1 MLLPVS
7 AFLIITGNLVSG
19 QSPPTFSRTIYQI
32 ALPTFGEPNQSDV
45 IQCSDPDG
53 GAVTYSLSDTSGA
66 ITISESTGRLTRPS
80 NISTVGAFFYTVNC
94 TDGENMI
101 VTANLAVT
109 FFRPN
114 PNAPNFTMAMY
125 SFSVNENN
133 PVITEVGT
141 ITAIDPDGDEV
152 RYNLEGPDSR
162 SFRIFDGQ
170 ILSTLRFDRE
180 TQEVYTFNALA
191 YDVIDRSQDRR
202 TSTATVAVTI
212 NDMNDNR
219 PQFIGPFPVVIINQ
233 NLVRG
238 STVTTV
244 SCTDM
249 DIGPLSYMLSSNGEG
264 RFTINMIT
272 GNITFVSGS
281 LMQGASFLIVVVCSD
296 GLQEDTRFL
305 NITVE
310 EENQN
315 GPIVNHTTT
324 LIVRVEETVPLQYI
338 VADINATDA
347 DVGEP
352 GRIIYRLI
360 DDYGKFTI
368 EETNGVI
375 RVSSTLDFETQT
387 IYLLVISVENP
398 QLPGSSLIR
407 STMAFVEVNVVNVND
422 HPPEFV
428 TNYMISVNETYFN
441 DETDSYNIPPPMNFV
456 NVSCTDND
464 VGVTNITYSLGTIP
478 DGPFAID
485 PILGNISAIRELD
498 FETNPS
504 YSLPVYC
511 YDNGMSHNLTG
522 STLVEIAIL
531 PINEHRPVITDRRV
545 FHVSVNED
553 LPLGTI
559 ILSFDPENPG
569 LLNYTARD
577 ADSGADGRIFYL
589 IGTATESG
597 IFGVDQTRGIYRIMR
612 SLDAD
617 NPNSTRI
624 EITPLQAVP
633 CDELSLHDDCNM
645 VTIWVIVNPI
655 NEHMPIFSENVYTPL
670 ISENTSPSNTT
681 SVFNVACTDLDEK
694 VVHGNT
700 KIRIRSGISNN
711 EFRVDS
717 KGLFFLQRSLDYETN
732 VNYGYEL
739 ECTDGTFTTTAI
751 VNITIL
757 PVNDNVPRLVGDPFS
772 FNVSVS
778 TPVLNRI
785 GRVIAVDDDDDDGGQ
800 LRFTLESNMFFT
812 IDSDTGY
819 ISLLTRLDN
828 IQNRPPPM
836 FTLRVDV
843 TDGITLLITNVTIHL
858 TDGNYIPPRFLQPTF
873 INNVL
878 ELQAIGYVIEMLTC
892 TDNDTGVNGE
902 IAYRILEGNSEGLF
916 DIGSGSGIL
925 TVAGNLVLP
934 ENERTVDHTLR
945 IQCSDGG
952 VPTLSDTTS
961 LIIRVTPNDSPLSA
975 DDVIAFVLENA
986 DINYVVA
993 TINATDLD
1001 TNRLVYRI
1009 TDDGNNNMRFI
1020 VTETG
1025 QIVVNNLLDRETT
1038 SEYQFVVEVSDGSA
1052 SDLDFVNVSIFVR
1065 DVNDNDPQC
1074 SFLSQILRVEEET
1087 PVNTTLISLNCFDI
1101 DSADNSRLNYTLG
1114 DSTFN
1119 ISPTG
1124 ELILVRSLNAAQ
1136 QSTYTLG
1143 INVSDNGINGRR
1155 SILVTVIILVSVNNT
1170 RPPQFQNFPSFI
1182 EVNETTPQFET
1193 IHTVEAIDPE
1203 GSPVS
1208 YRLAGENT
1216 DAFLIVPFSGNIG
1229 NIILLRSLNFHDTS
1243 TYVVTIIAS
1252 DRELENAMN
1261 LTINVIDVNEYSPSC
1276 SQQLYFIDID
1286 ENTPVGSIRN
1296 SMLSCTDNDRG
1307 ANGDVTYSTVSS
1319 IFQVSSQGSLMIL
1332 SDLDYEIQQQYSLTV
1347 TVSDGGTPARTTST
1361 MLMISI
1367 NSINEFP
1374 PLFNQTEYRI
1384 SILESL
1390 NIGSDVL
1397 QVFATDM
1404 DLSSHRDGQFSYSIS
1419 SNGEVPFSINNNGV
1433 IRLFNTLDRESDQSS
1448 TFSFAVFAT
1457 DGGDP
1462 ARSGSATVVLT
1473 IEDVNDNRPSFAR
1486 GLYTTSIPASLTTGA
1501 VVLPSLNCT
1510 DRDSGMNRQVSY
1522 YLENSNFTQFM
1533 IDGSSGV
1540 VTVQDPLPPSGQV
1553 FSFNVICA
1561 DMGSPALSSTV
1572 QVSILVTSDGDVTF
1586 SPPQYTIDIPE
1597 NATLTGIIVNVSASS
1612 PAGAV
1617 MYSLLTHRSIFNVDS
1632 ISGAI
1637 TLTSSLDYEMDQI
1650 YVITVR
1656 ASVSGAPSQFADA
1669 IVQVNVININD
1680 EAPLFSQRMFSVEIR
1695 EGLTTFSSQV
1705 VLSCSDGDS
1714 GLFGQLQYI
1723 VDNDNFVR
1731 AGDGN
1736 LQILNPLDSETINA
1750 NVLILTATCSDGGI
1764 PPMNDSI
1771 TVVITILPVNEYP
1784 PEFAITMDSTIIE
1797 ENIGIARV
1805 VYTAVA
1811 IDRDSHP
1818 HPIRY
1823 SIVSGNDNNFFSID
1837 SERGTV
1843 TVVSQL
1849 DYEQISS
1856 NNVIVLVIQAND
1868 DDPDTSP
1875 SSNSTLM
1882 LTITV
1887 EDVNDNAPSFTES
1900 VYITDPALEFP
1911 ISRDTPLLSVS
1922 CTDADSGSNGAVTY
1936 SITPSHQLFQISEQG
1951 TITST
1956 EDIESLSPM
1965 TYSLMVQC
1973 RDQGMPILMGNSRV
1987 FIFGTLMGVGPTFNQ
2002 TAYQFNLPENSRIGY
2017 EIGRVIATNFDPQN
2031 QEPIHYS
2038 KDSNG
2043 TNFIVH
2049 ENTGIITL
2057 VTRLDYEQEGI
2068 EREYT
2073 ITVYATDS
2081 VGLNNSVAVLII
2093 LENVNEVSPS
2103 IDASS
2108 YAVAISENTDAG
2120 TTLSSLTC
2128 RDSDDAADDL
2138 MPTLTLLTNL
2148 TNTPISF
2155 MSGGSQSQG
2164 GLVTSAGLDY
2174 EVRTQYL
2181 FMFRCTDSGGF
2192 TSMAEIRIAVE
2203 PYNDNPPTFDQ
2214 SQYDV
2219 SLVENPRIGTIV
2231 TTVIANDGD
2240 LGNYNQ
2246 IQYSIV
2252 SDNSGGPFS
2261 IDSSTGTIR
2270 VTGLID
2276 YELERNYNLV
2286 IEAVDVI
2293 PLGDTSGSQPL
2304 SATAQLN
2311 IEIIDLNDNRPSL
2324 TPFIVFAN
2332 TRESTIIPPIM
2343 IETFQC
2349 SDDDSG
2355 VNGEVVLQVTSG
2367 NSDFYLSGN
2376 TLFFNGSV
2384 NVNTTF
2390 TASVTC
2396 SDMGT
2401 PQQSRSTAVHFTII
2415 PENLHEPMF
2424 VGGPTINITIPDDQ
2438 PLGES
2443 FSRIFASDA
2452 DGDDTADGQIS
2463 YSIMP
2468 TGSIIFIDAITGD
2481 LYVAF
2486 PIIVPAQTLFV
2497 FTIIISDGG
2506 NPPLSNTGTL
2516 YLTVTTGDNSA
2527 PQFTRGQYS
2536 TNIPETFQYDEIFY
2550 TEISCTDAD
2559 RFDSVTYFIL
2569 PRGSYEL
2576 FSLHP
2581 TSGHLS
2587 IATNQALD
2595 FEVTDTYSL
2604 LVACRDT
2611 YNATA
2616 SADVTIIVNP
2626 INEFSPL
2633 LESIVTTI
2641 PETAYVGFMV
2651 ATFSAIDFDEGV
2663 DGEVRYTITENDA
2676 FIIDPTSGRVILS
2689 SSLDYETG
2697 VGNYNLSVVV
2707 NDLSETARRMAT
2719 ASLFITIE
2727 DINDNA
2733 PSFTNDVY
2741 EETITASS
2749 SMGSAV
2755 LSVSCSDNDIGQ
2767 NDGITYHIISNPP
2780 STDIFD
2786 VNINTGNIT
2795 IVANLR
2801 DREVDNATFFVT
2813 CRDNIHPVLSDTALV
2828 AIHVMD
2834 VNQHSPT
2841 FNPTSY
2847 SMNILETYPLLEPIL
2862 TVTATD
2868 NDVGPFGRITYT
2880 IQPPSDVF
2888 FINSTTGTLSLLR
2901 QLDFES
2907 GRSHTLTVVAMD
2919 GAPDSL
2925 NRMSASANVAITV
2938 LNVNEYTPRCSMP
2951 IYVGIIAEEFTGTII
2966 EFNCVDRDD
2975 GSAGMLSYTITEGDP
2990 GGLFSIVDSSL
3001 NLSTPITPAFA
3012 LERYSLTVNV
3022 SDMGDTPR
3030 QAIISVEVLYSFEN
3044 TVAPTFSNASY
3055 NFSVLE
3061 NLNIGA
3067 VIGTVSAADTDQGI
3081 QGEVVYSL
3089 AGPDNAL
3096 FRIDPNNGMIYLAS
3110 TLDREES
3117 ESLVF
3122 YVIAS
3127 DQDPDNPLNTSAQV
3141 NIRVDDVNDNHPTC
3155 SQDFYQFQI
3164 LSNSPENSPVGRI
3177 FCSDLDSGNNADLEY
3192 TITELTNIFSITSN
3206 GQITLQSRGNLNS
3219 SSSALVEVSVS
3230 DRGNPSL
3237 SISVSISIRVV
3248 FGNSEAPVFT
3258 GPMPYRAT
3266 VNEDAQLLS
3275 SVLQLTATDGDSSIT
3290 DLRYTFT
3297 DNSDTFHVNPNTG
3310 EILLVRSVDYETR
3323 RSYSITVEV
3332 RDSGSYDGSNV
3343 LSSSTTVEIIIG
3355 NANDNFPMFDSS
3367 GAYGTIIPQSELVDS
3382 RIINGSCTD
3391 NDLGTFGD
3399 VTVTWNGGQSPFTLM
3414 PLSNGDFTI
3423 TVRRLLITSASY
3435 LYNVMCVDGGG
3446 NISTAMAYISVRAPP
3461 DPQFSET
3468 RYEWHVREDAN
3479 IAFSF
3484 YSIMATSPNSDNP
3497 IVYSFV
3503 DNSDHFGI
3511 NPSNG
3516 TVSLT
3521 QTLDYE
3527 SQTQF
3532 GLIVRAT
3539 DALNRFTDVLL
3550 LVRVLDVN
3558 DQLPLVPPSA
3568 DLSISHNHPVN
3579 TPFGFLTCSD
3589 DDDTDQNSRF
3599 NFTFD
3604 PPSDIFSVDDVGVVY
3619 LIRMLDLTPVYALP
3633 VVCFNVETP
3642 EVRSFGVVT
3651 INVLFNNLY
3660 QPSFEFQNYH
3670 ADVFEN
3676 ATIGDRV
3683 TQVIATDNDV
3693 GVFGEIHYSIIE
3705 GDDNNHFFMNT
3716 TSGEIKILL
3725 NLDREQ
3731 NNIFN
3736 LTVAAIDG
3744 GLTTTQSQRRTGT
3757 TLVQIFVL
3765 DYNDN
3770 PPMFDESL
3778 YHFNIT
3784 TTTPRNSLIGN
3795 VMCSDPD
3802 EGRNMEISYALRP
3815 ENIYYFSVNG
3825 SGAIFLLDEHSNPAA
3840 YTLTAVCSDNG
3851 TPQLTSTAVLSIIVR
3866 LEDPEAPT
3874 FTQNTIDVMV
3884 NEDITRFSL
3893 IASLS
3898 ATSNDSTLEIRYNI
3912 VSGNDENTF
3921 QINEATGE
3929 MYNIQLFDAESV
3941 DEYSITV
3948 EAQYTEYLTAVS
3960 YATVTV
3966 RVIDVNDNAPYFVP
3980 SPLYNTMILEADGIQ
3995 EVLTVNC
4002 MDNDTSTNIS
4012 YSIVAG
4018 NVDQIFDINSAGVI
4032 FSTNPFDY
4040 EQTSSYTL
4048 TINCNDGGL
4057 VPRSAAAQAVIV
4069 IIPQN
4074 DHVPEFSNNRYDFVV
4089 AENAQL
4095 GVSVGSVL
4103 AIDGDSGPHGYVAY
4117 RIVTAPPLDA
4127 FFIHPNNGMVQ
4138 LSGTL
4143 DYETIA
4149 IYEMHAIASD
4159 GYTESTVPLVVTI
4172 QDVNDN
4178 DPIIS
4183 PQVVIREIEH
4193 NTSANTVVGHF
4204 DCSDVDSVHPQES
4217 LVMNITSGNERS
4229 WFLLETDGDIV
4240 WNGEININSA
4250 IVSTIIIHC
4259 YDGGNR
4265 RSNPAHFTSVVYP
4278 AGRMIPQFV
4287 PSNIYRTSVNEHSA
4301 INTSVITIMT
4311 DSSSPVQYSITDLN
4325 NGNLPFV
4332 IDSAT
4337 GEIRVSSDIDYV
4349 SQQMYNFVVIANDT
4363 TNALSSAAVV
4373 SIAINDINDNLPEFS
4388 MDMYLIPLPENLLVP
4403 AYVATFICTDDD
4415 INDNTRI
4422 SIIAGGGNLFSVS
4435 SSGVLSVISSLD
4447 FETTRSHGLLLS
4459 CSDGVGAAS
4468 SEVNITVMPINEH
4481 PPVFTNLPYMVTVV
4495 ESSITQ
4501 GNIITVSATDADQV
4515 NGVDI
4520 TYRLVPNTAS
4530 TNFQI
4535 NPTSGVIQ
4543 NQMPLQVVDQTHYA
4557 LEVIV
4562 VDGGSPNE
4570 FTATALVTVEV
4581 TDVNEPPRL
4590 VLDATQ
4596 VVASTASS
4604 DILLGFQ
4611 CIDND
4616 LNQNAELL
4624 LSYQSNPNP
4633 GIGLRPL
4640 SFFTGMA
4647 IGQLYVNTTLQY
4659 GNYTVTITCTDMGS
4673 TPMSTSENIFIE
4685 VINANSEAP
4694 EFLNSSYV
4702 VSIYENVTI
4711 NTLLI
4716 TVSAID
4722 PNGVS
4727 YQIVGGNEEENF
4739 YIVPNNGSI
4748 IIQRAVDADFGATSY
4763 NLTVVATDLAPA
4775 QPLSTTTTVNILVI
4789 GINDHNPEIDPSTSA
4804 VLTFREDT
4812 PINTQIKQYTCIDI
4826 DGSTTTLSVSPAGNV
4841 GSTFDISEGSD
4852 GNSYVTLRRSLDY
4865 EFVPSYTLTILCT
4878 DEATAI
4884 LPSRTASAMLTI
4896 DVEAVNMFSPVFT
4909 NASYNFFIAE
4919 RSPSG
4924 TFVGVVSATDAD
4936 NRAMSAIRYSI
4947 ANSSA
4952 FFIGSLS
4959 GEIRTTNNL
4968 NVNIFEYNI
4977 VVVASDEDPIVPA
4990 RTTPVP
4996 VNVTIFDVNDN
5007 RPVCPDQVIELSVNQ
5022 TTFSSNTSILNITCS
5037 DEDSGINS
5045 LLTYSFNFVSS
5056 DRFSIRTVNDTVG
5069 EILISGSI
5077 TPSIYVLR
5085 VNVSDRGPV
5094 PLSEIVH
5101 VVINVQR
5108 APDNRLQFSDPF
5120 FAVNVSENTQLSSV
5134 IFRGS
5139 NFMNNLQNAVGT
5151 LRYSTIVDNSS
5162 MFLINGNTGD
5172 VSIHQ
5177 PLDYESTINFY
5188 TIIID
5193 VEDDSG
5199 THALASLSV
5208 RVTNFNDERPVFSQT
5223 EYRANITENEN
5234 AGTEVIQIIA
5244 TDVDFSP
5251 VTYSLSTDTNDFAIN
5266 STTGIL
5272 TTLRPLD
5279 RERESFTRFL
5289 QVNATDSGNPQLF
5302 SLVNVFITIID
5313 LNDNSPAFNQTQYI
5327 VNITNVSPA
5336 GRLIALSAYD
5346 LDSSSELTFSID
5358 DTSGLFSIDPISGS
5372 LQLQATVPPNHQEF
5386 YSFTAFVS
5394 DGSNTQNASIL
5405 VQVFDVTLVPLNFE
5419 ETDVIGRV
5427 EFNITAYLIAFGSG
5441 ITPDESTYE
5450 IITGNIN
5457 TAFNISQGNITNA
5470 KPLDRESIDRY
5481 EIILAVNGTTTNE
5494 QINVFLRIDIHD
5506 INDNAPVFSEP
5517 MYTFNVKE
5525 SHYVSPFEIGQIQAT
5540 DQDAGINSRIS
5551 FEIVNNEILG
5561 LPFLLQS
5568 TTGGNVRFTAIG
5580 GIDRE
5585 VQSQYNLTILARDF
5599 APINTMTS
5607 SAVVLITVIDDNDN
5621 APIFDES
5628 YENPIT
5634 AVLDTPAG
5642 TRLST
5647 LTATD
5652 MDAGRN
5658 GEIIFTMT
5666 AINDEVDVTRD
5677 YHLEYITNRNGV
5689 INLITDKTIGLD
5701 SDNTIFNIT
5710 ARDNGIDKQQ
5720 YGDTIT
5726 LILRVRNSDPEF
5738 TSPVY
5743 TGQVLEGSDAEDNEK
5758 VLQVLA
5764 TDNDYG
5770 NSGQIRYAFFGGTES
5785 ELFTIDTLRG
5795 TINIQPDRMITDTPS
5810 TRYELFVE
5818 AIDSAPQP
5826 GSDTAFVIIDVFG
5839 SINVLNI
5846 HTCQT
5851 YESLL
5856 NNSNREQFRRSVET
5870 LIKQEVGG
5878 SLFINKI
5885 SNSQD
5890 ETTKE

>member
-1 MLLPVS
+1 M
-7 AFLIITGNLVSG
+7 
-19 QSPPTFSRTIYQI
+19 FSRPIYQI
-32 ALPTFGEPNQSDV
+32 ALPIFGEPSQSDA

-66 ITISESTGRLTRPS
+66 IRINESTGRLTRAL

-94 TDGENMI
+94 TDDENMI

-114 PNAPNFTMAMY
+114 PNAPNFTMPMY
-125 SFSVNENN
+125 SFSVTENS
-133 PVITEVGT
+133 PDVTEVGT
-141 ITAIDPDGDEV
+141 ISAIDPDGDTVE
-152 RYNLEGPDSR
+152 YNLEGPDSIP
-162 SFRIFDGQ
+162 FRIFSSGNTGQ
-170 ILSTLRFDRE
+170 IFSAIRFDRE
-180 TQEVYTFNALA
+180 MQEVYTFNALA
-191 YDVIDRSQDRR
+191 NDVIDRSQDRR
-202 TSTATVAVTI
+202 TSTATITVTI

-219 PQFIGPFPVVIINQ
+219 PEFVGPFPVVIINQ

-238 STVTTV
+238 SAVTTI

-249 DIGPLSYMLSSNGEG
+249 DIGPLNYMLSTNGEG
-264 RFTINMIT
+264 RFTINMTT
-272 GNITFVSGS
+272 GNITFVSGN

-296 GLQEDTRFL
+296 GLHEDTRFL

-315 GPIVNHTTT
+315 DPILTHPTT
-324 LIVRVEETVPLQYI
+324 LHVRVEETVPLQY
-338 VADINATDA
+338 VVVDINATDA

-352 GRIIYRLI
+352 GRIIYRLM

-368 EETNGVI
+368 DSAGVI
-375 RVSSTLDFETQT
+375 RVNSTLDFETQRL
-387 IYLLVISVENP
+387 YPLEVSVANP

-407 STMAFVEVNVVNVND
+407 STMAYVVVNVVNVND
-422 HPPEFV
+422 QPPEFV
-428 TNYMISVNETYFN
+428 TNYMVAVDETFLN
-441 DETDSYNIPPPMNFV
+441 DETGLYNIPPPLNFV
-456 NVSCTDND
+456 IVRCTDSD
-464 VGVTNITYSLGTIP
+464 DGVTNITYSLGTIP
-478 DGPFAID
+478 DSPFAID
-485 PILGNISAIRELD
+485 PILGNISAIGELD
-498 FETNPS
+498 FETTSS

-522 STLVEIAIL
+522 STLVEITIQ
-531 PINEHRPVITDRRV
+531 PINEHRPEISDGPL
-545 FHVSVNED
+545 HIAVNENT
-553 LPLGTI
+553 PIGTI

-569 LLNYTARD
+569 LLNYTATD
-577 ADSGADGRIFYL
+577 ADDGADGRIFYL
-589 IGTATESG
+589 LGMATQP
-597 IFGVDQTRGIYRIMR
+597 GVFDVDPDTGIYRIIR

-617 NPNSTRI
+617 DPNSPL
-624 EITPLQAVP
+624 ITVNPLQIVP
-633 CDELSLHDDCNM
+633 CDELTIRDDCTM
-645 VTIWVIVNPI
+645 VTIFVVVDKI
-655 NEHMPIFSENVYTPL
+655 NEHIPVFSESMYTPL
-670 ISENTSPSNTT
+670 IYESTSPSNTIPI
-681 SVFNVACTDLDEK
+681 FNVTCTDLDEGET
-694 VVHGNT
+694 HGNT
-700 KIRIRSGISNN
+700 RISIRSGISR
-711 EFRVDS
+711 EFTVDRN
-717 KGLFFLQRSLDYETN
+717 GLFFLLEPLDYETN

-739 ECTDGTFTTTAI
+739 ECTDGTFTTSAI

-757 PVNDNVPRLVGDPFS
+757 PVNDNVPRLVGDPFI
-772 FNVSVS
+772 FNASYS

-785 GRVIAVDDDDDDGGQ
+785 GRVTAVDDDHDDGGQ
-800 LRFTLESNMFFT
+800 LRFTLESHIFFT

-828 IQNRPPPM
+828 PDNRPPRM
-836 FTLRVDV
+836 FTLPVDV
-843 TDGITLLITNVTIHL
+843 TDGLTLLTTNVTIHL
-858 TDGNYIPPRFLQPTF
+858 TNGNYIPPRFVQHVF
-873 INNVL
+873 INNVV
-878 ELQAIGYVIEMLTC
+878 ELQAIGHIIETLSC

-902 IAYRILEGNSEGLF
+902 ITYRILEGNSEGLF
-916 DIGSGSGIL
+916 DIGSDSGIL
-925 TVAGNLVLP
+925 TVDGNLVLP

-961 LIIRVTPNDSPLSA
+961 LIIRVTPNNNLISA
-975 DDVIAFVLENA
+975 NDVRAFVLENA
-986 DINYVVA
+986 DINHVVA
-993 TINATDLD
+993 IINATDLD
-1001 TNRLVYRI
+1001 NNRLMYRI
-1009 TDDGNNNMRFI
+1009 TDDGNNNMRFAVSEI
-1020 VTETG
+1020 G

-1038 SEYQFVVEVSDGSA
+1038 SEYQFVVEVSDGST
-1052 SDLDFVNVSIFVR
+1052 SDLANVSVSIFVR

-1074 SFLSQILRVEEET
+1074 SFLSQILRVEEQR
-1087 PVNTTLISLNCFDI
+1087 PVNATLISLNCSDI
-1101 DSADNSRLNYTLG
+1101 DSADNGRLNYTLA
-1114 DSTFN
+1114 DSTFS

-1124 ELILVRSLNAAQ
+1124 ELILANSLNAAQ

-1155 SILVTVIILVSVNNT
+1155 SILITVIILVLVNNT

-1182 EVNETTPQFET
+1182 EVNETTPQYET

-1203 GSPVS
+1203 GNSVS
-1208 YRLAGENT
+1208 YRLGDENT
-1216 DAFLIVPFSGNIG
+1216 NTFLIIPSSG
-1229 NIILLRSLNFHDTS
+1229 NIILLRSLDFHDTS
-1243 TYVVTIIAS
+1243 TYVLTIIAS
-1252 DRELENAMN
+1252 DRELDNAIN

-1286 ENTPVGSIRN
+1286 ENTPVSSIRN
-1296 SMLSCTDNDRG
+1296 TMLSCTDNDRG
-1307 ANGDVTYSTVSS
+1307 ANGDVTYSTVSGV
-1319 IFQVSSQGSLMIL
+1319 FQISSQGSLVIL
-1332 SDLDYEIQQQYSLTV
+1332 SDLDYEIQQQYSVTV
-1347 TVSDGGTPARTTST
+1347 IVSDGGIPARTIST
-1361 MLMISI
+1361 ILMISI
-1367 NSINEFP
+1367 NPVNEFP
-1374 PLFNQTEYRI
+1374 PVFNQTEYRM

-1404 DLSSHRDGQFSYSIS
+1404 DLSSHRDGQISYSIS
-1419 SNGEVPFSINNNGV
+1419 SNGEIPFSINNNGV

-1462 ARSGSATVVLT
+1462 GRSGSATVVIT
-1473 IEDVNDNRPSFAR
+1473 VEDVNDNRPSFAR

-1510 DRDSGMNRQVSY
+1510 DRDGGMNGQVTY
-1522 YLENSNFTQFM
+1522 NLENSNFTQFM

-1540 VTVQDPLPPSGQV
+1540 IRVQDPLPPSGQV

-1561 DMGSPALSSTV
+1561 DMGLPALSTTV

-1586 SPPQYTIDIPE
+1586 SPQQYMIDIPE
-1597 NATLTGIIVNVSASS
+1597 NATLGGSIVNVSASS
-1612 PAGAV
+1612 PAGGV
-1617 MYSLLTHRSIFNVDS
+1617 MYSLLTHRSTFNIDS
-1632 ISGAI
+1632 ISGEI
-1637 TLTSSLDYEMDQI
+1637 TLTSSLDYEMNRI
-1650 YVITVR
+1650 YVINVR

-1669 IVQVNVININD
+1669 IVEVNVININD
-1680 EAPLFSQRMFSVEIR
+1680 EAPLFGQRVFSIEIT
-1695 EGLTTFSSQV
+1695 EGSTTFSSPV
-1705 VLSCSDGDS
+1705 VLSCSDGDL

-1723 VDNDNFVR
+1723 IDNDNFVR
-1731 AGDGN
+1731 DSDGN

-1750 NVLILTATCSDGGI
+1750 NVLFLTVTCVDGGI
-1764 PPMNDSI
+1764 PPKNDSI
-1771 TVVITILPVNEYP
+1771 TIIITVLPVNEYP
-1784 PEFAITMDSTIIE
+1784 PEFTTTMDSTIIE
-1797 ENIGIARV
+1797 ENIGIARA

-1811 IDRDSHP
+1811 TDRDSQP

-1823 SIVSGNDNNFFSID
+1823 SIVSGNEENFFSID
-1837 SERGTV
+1837 SERGIV
-1843 TVVSQL
+1843 TVISEL
-1849 DYEQISS
+1849 DYEQIS
-1856 NNVIVLVIQAND
+1856 NNVIVLRIQAND
-1868 DDPDTSP
+1868 DDPNTLP
-1875 SSNSTLM
+1875 SSNSSLM

-1887 EDVNDNAPSFTES
+1887 EDINDNAPSFTES
-1900 VYITDPALEFP
+1900 VYITDSEFP
-1911 ISRDTPLLSVS
+1911 ISQDTPLLSVS
-1922 CTDADSGSNGAVTY
+1922 CMDADSGSNGAVTY
-1936 SITPSHQLFQISEQG
+1936 SITPPHQLFQISEQG

-1956 EDIESLSPM
+1956 TNISSLSPI
-1965 TYSLMVQC
+1965 TYSLTVQC
-1973 RDQGMPILMGNSRV
+1973 RDQGMPIMMGNSTV
-1987 FIFGTLMGVGPTFNQ
+1987 IISGTIIGVGPTFNQ
-2002 TAYQFNLPENSRIGY
+2002 STYRFNLPENSHIGY
-2017 EIGRVIATNFDPQN
+2017 EIGRVFATNFDPQN
-2031 QEPIHYS
+2031 QEPIRYS
-2038 KDSNG
+2038 KDGNG

-2049 ENTGIITL
+2049 DNTGIITL
-2057 VTRLDYEQEGI
+2057 VTILDYEQEST
-2068 EREYT
+2068 EREFT

-2081 VGLNNSVAVLII
+2081 VGLSNSIAVIII
-2093 LENVNEVSPS
+2093 LQNVNEVSPS

-2108 YAVAISENTDAG
+2108 YAVSVSENIDAG
-2120 TTLSSLTC
+2120 TTLSSLAC
-2128 RDSDDAADDL
+2128 RDSDDAADGL
-2138 MPTLTLLTNL
+2138 MPTLMLLTNL
-2148 TNTPISF
+2148 TNTPIGF
-2155 MSGGSQSQG
+2155 MSSGSQSQG
-2164 GLVTSAGLDY
+2164 SLVTSDELNY

-2181 FMFRCTDSGGF
+2181 VMFHCTDSGGR

-2203 PYNDNPPTFDQ
+2203 PYNDNPPIFEQ

-2219 SLVENPRIGTIV
+2219 SLVENPRIGTVV
-2231 TTVIANDGD
+2231 TTIIANDAD

-2246 IQYSIV
+2246 IQYSII
-2252 SDNSGGPFS
+2252 SDNTASPFS
-2261 IDSSTGTIR
+2261 IDSSTGIIR

-2276 YELERNYNLV
+2276 YELETNYNL
-2286 IEAVDVI
+2286 IIQAADVI
-2293 PLGDTSGSQPL
+2293 PLGDTSGSLPL
-2304 SATAQLN
+2304 SATAQLQ
-2311 IEIIDLNDNRPSL
+2311 IQITDLNDNRPSL
-2324 TPFIVFAN
+2324 TPFIVFGN
-2332 TRESTIIPPIM
+2332 MRESMVILPVL

-2349 SDDDSG
+2349 SDIDSG
-2355 VNGEVVLQVTSG
+2355 VNSEVVLQVTSG

-2376 TLFFNGSV
+2376 SLFFNGSV

-2401 PQQSRSTAVHFTII
+2401 PQQSRTTAVHFTII
-2415 PENLHEPMF
+2415 PENLHAPMF
-2424 VGGPTINITIPDDQ
+2424 VGGSTINITISDDQ
-2438 PLGES
+2438 PLDES
-2443 FSRIFASDA
+2443 FGRILASDA
-2452 DGDDTADGQIS
+2452 DGSDSEDGQIS

-2468 TGSIIFIDAITGD
+2468 TGSIIFIDAVTGD

-2497 FTIIISDGG
+2497 FTVIISDGG
-2506 NPPLSNTGTL
+2506 NPPSSNTGTL

-2527 PQFTRGQYS
+2527 PQFTRAQYS
-2536 TNIPETFQYDEIFY
+2536 TSIPETFRYDETFY

-2569 PRGSYEL
+2569 PSGSYEL

-2587 IATNQALD
+2587 IATNQTLD

-2611 YNATA
+2611 NNATA
-2616 SADVTIIVNP
+2616 SADVTINVNP
-2626 INEFSPL
+2626 INEYSPL
-2633 LESIVTTI
+2633 LQSIETTV
-2641 PETAYVGFMV
+2641 PETAYVGFLV
-2651 ATFSAIDFDEGV
+2651 ATFSAIDLDEGV
-2663 DGEVRYTITENDA
+2663 DGEVRYMIAENDA
-2676 FIIDPTSGRVILS
+2676 FIMDSISGRVILS

-2697 VGNYNLSVVV
+2697 VGNYNLSVVA
-2707 NDLSETARRMAT
+2707 NDLSETARRTAT
-2719 ASLFITIE
+2719 TQLLITIV

-2733 PSFTNDVY
+2733 PSFTDDIY
-2741 EETITASS
+2741 EQTITASS
-2749 SMGSAV
+2749 SVDSVV
-2755 LSVSCSDNDIGQ
+2755 LSVSCSDNDIGH
-2767 NDGITYHIISNPP
+2767 NERITYHVISNPP

-2786 VNINTGNIT
+2786 VDVNSGDIS

-2841 FNPTSY
+2841 FNRTSY
-2847 SMNILETYPLLEPIL
+2847 SMNILETYPLLESIL
-2862 TVTATD
+2862 TVSATD
-2868 NDVGPFGRITYT
+2868 DDVGPFGRITYT
-2880 IQPPSDVF
+2880 IQPPSDIF

-2907 GRSHTLTVVAMD
+2907 ERSHTLTVVAID

-2938 LNVNEYTPRCSMP
+2938 LNVNEYTPRCLMP
-2951 IYVGIIAEEFTGTII
+2951 IYVGIIADEFTGII
-2966 EFNCVDRDD
+2966 VDFNCVDRDD
-2975 GSAGMLSYTITEGDP
+2975 DSAGMLSYTITEGDP
-2990 GGLFSIVDSSL
+2990 GDLFSIVDSSL
-3001 NLSTPITPAFA
+3001 NLSMPITPSDA
-3012 LERYSLTVNV
+3012 LERYSLTVTV

-3030 QAIISVEVLYSFEN
+3030 QTIINVEVLYSFDNAE
-3044 TVAPTFSNASY
+3044 APMFSNASY

-3061 NLNIGA
+3061 NVNIGA
-3067 VIGTVSAADTDQGI
+3067 VIGAVSATDSDRGI
-3081 QGEVVYSL
+3081 QGEVMYSL
-3089 AGPDNAL
+3089 TGPDNVL
-3096 FRIDPNNGMIYLAS
+3096 FRIDPNNGIIYLAS

-3117 ESLVF
+3117 ESLIF
-3122 YVIAS
+3122 YIIAS

-3141 NIRVDDVNDNHPTC
+3141 NIGVNDINDNHPTC

-3164 LSNSPENSPVGRI
+3164 LSNSSENSPVGRI
-3177 FCSDLDSGNNADLEY
+3177 ICSDDDLGDNAVLEY
-3192 TITELTNIFSITSN
+3192 TITELANIFTITSN
-3206 GQITLQSRGNLNS
+3206 GQITLQTRGNLNP

-3230 DRGNPSL
+3230 DRGNPISL
-3237 SISVSISIRVV
+3237 SISVSVSIQVV

-3258 GPMPYRAT
+3258 GPMPYIAS

-3275 SVLQLTATDGDSSIT
+3275 MVLQLTATDGDSSIA
-3290 DLRYTFT
+3290 DLRYEFS
-3297 DNSDTFHVNPNTG
+3297 DDSDTFYVNSNTG
-3310 EILLVRSVDYETR
+3310 EILLVRSVDYEIIP
-3323 RSYSITVEV
+3323 SYSITVGV

-3343 LSSSTTVEIIIG
+3343 LRSLTTVVINIV
-3355 NANDNFPMFDSS
+3355 NVNDNSPMFDS
-3367 GAYGTIIPQSELVDS
+3367 GAYGTIIPQSELLNS

-3391 NDLGTFGD
+3391 NDDGTFGD
-3399 VTVTWNGGQSPFTLM
+3399 VTVTWDGDQSPFTLM

-3423 TVRRLLITSASY
+3423 TVGGQLTTSESRS
-3435 LYNVMCVDGGG
+3435 YNVMCVDGGG
-3446 NISTAMAYISVRAPP
+3446 INSTVMVYISVRAPP
-3461 DPQFSET
+3461 DPQFSQT
-3468 RYEWHVREDAN
+3468 RYEWLVREDAN
-3479 IAFSF
+3479 IAYSF
-3484 YSIMATSPNSDNP
+3484 TTIMATSPNGNNP
-3497 IVYSFV
+3497 IIYSFV
-3503 DNSDHFGI
+3503 DDSDHFGI

-3516 TVSLT
+3516 AISLT

-3539 DALNRFTDVLL
+3539 DTLNRFTDVLL

-3568 DLSISHNHPVN
+3568 DLSINHNHPIN
-3579 TPFGFLTCSD
+3579 APFGFLNCSD

-3604 PPSDIFSVDDVGVVY
+3604 PPSDTFFVNDVGVVY

-3651 INVLFNNLY
+3651 INVIFNNLY
-3660 QPSFEFQNYH
+3660 QPLFELQNYH
-3670 ADVFEN
+3670 ADISEN

-3683 TQVIATDNDV
+3683 TQVSANDNDV
-3693 GVFGEIHYSIIE
+3693 GVFGELYYSIIG
-3705 GDDNNHFFMNT
+3705 GDDNNHFFMNS

-3736 LTVAAIDG
+3736 LTIAAIDG
-3744 GLTTTQSQRRTGT
+3744 GLTTSQSQRRTGT
-3757 TLVQIFVL
+3757 TLVQILVL

-3770 PPMFDESL
+3770 PPMFDASL

-3795 VMCSDPD
+3795 VMCSDRD

-3825 SGAIFLLDEHSNPAA
+3825 SGAIFLLDEHSNPAP

-3851 TPQLTSTAVLSIIVR
+3851 TPQLSSTAVLSIIVR
-3866 LEDPEAPT
+3866 LEDPEAPV
-3874 FTQNTIDVMV
+3874 FNQNTIDVTID
-3884 NEDITRFSL
+3884 EDITLFSL

-3912 VSGNDENTF
+3912 VSGNDDNTF
-3921 QINEATGE
+3921 QIDEATGE
-3929 MYNIQLFDAESV
+3929 MYNVQLIDAELV
-3941 DEYSITV
+3941 DEYIITV

-3966 RVIDVNDNAPYFVP
+3966 RVTDINDNAPYFVP
-3980 SPLYNTMILEADGIQ
+3980 SPLYNTMILEADGMQ

-4002 MDNDTSTNIS
+4002 MDNDTITNIS

-4018 NVDQIFDINSAGVI
+4018 NVDQIFDINSVGVI

-4057 VPRSAAAQAVIV
+4057 VSRSATAQAVVV

-4074 DHVPEFSNNRYDFVV
+4074 DHVPEFSSNRYVFVV
-4089 AENAQL
+4089 AENAEL
-4095 GVSVGSVL
+4095 GTSVGSVL
-4103 AIDGDSGPHGYVAY
+4103 AIDGDSGPHGHVTY

-4143 DYETIA
+4143 DYETID
-4149 IYEMHAIASD
+4149 IYEMHAIATD
-4159 GYTESTVPLVVTI
+4159 GYVERMVPLVVII

-4178 DPIIS
+4178 DPTIS
-4183 PQVVIREIEH
+4183 PQVIIREIEH
-4193 NTSANTVVGHF
+4193 NTSVNTVVGQF
-4204 DCSDVDSVHPQES
+4204 NCSDVDSVHSQES
-4217 LVMNITSGNERS
+4217 LVINITSGNDRS

-4240 WNGEININSA
+4240 WNGVEININSA
-4250 IVSTIIIHC
+4250 IISTITIHC

-4265 RSNPAHFTSVVYP
+4265 RSSPAHFTSVVYP
-4278 AGRMIPQFV
+4278 AGQMIPQFV
-4287 PSNIYRTSVNEHSA
+4287 PSNIYITSVNEHSA
-4301 INTSVITIMT
+4301 INTSVITITT
-4311 DSSSPVQYSITDLN
+4311 DSSSPVQYSITDLT

-4332 IDSAT
+4332 INPAT

-4363 TNALSSAAVV
+4363 TNALSNAAAVSV
-4373 SIAINDINDNLPEFS
+4373 AINDINDNLPEFS
-4388 MDMYLIPLPENLLVP
+4388 MDMYLIPLPENLFVP
-4403 AYVATFICTDDD
+4403 AYVATFICTDED
-4415 INDNTRI
+4415 INDNTEI
-4422 SIIAGGGNLFSVS
+4422 SIVAGGDDLFSVS
-4435 SSGVLSVISSLD
+4435 SNGVFSVISSLD
-4447 FETTRSHGLLLS
+4447 FETTRSHELLLR

-4481 PPVFTNLPYMVTVV
+4481 PPVFTNLPYMATVE
-4495 ESSITQ
+4495 ESNTNQ
-4501 GNIITVSATDADQV
+4501 RNILTVSVTDADQV
-4515 NGVDI
+4515 NGADI
-4520 TYRLVPNTAS
+4520 TYRLVPNIAS
-4530 TNFQI
+4530 TNFRI
-4535 NPTSGVIQ
+4535 NPTSGAIQ
-4543 NQMPLQVVDQTHYA
+4543 NQMPLLVVDQTHYA
-4557 LEVIV
+4557 LEVIA

-4590 VLDATQ
+4590 ILDATL
-4596 VVASTASS
+4596 VVASIAS
-4604 DILLGFQ
+4604 DGMLLGFQ
-4611 CIDND
+4611 CIDDD
-4616 LNQNAELL
+4616 LNQNAELR
-4624 LSYQSNPNP
+4624 LSYESNPNP
-4633 GIGLRPL
+4633 GIGLRTL

-4647 IGQLYVNTTLQY
+4647 TGQLYVNTTLQY
-4659 GNYTVTITCTDMGS
+4659 GNYTVTITCTDMGAP
-4673 TPMSTSENIFIE
+4673 PMSTSENILIE

-4716 TVSAID
+4716 TVLATD

-4739 YIVPNNGSI
+4739 YIIPNNGSI
-4748 IIQRAVDADFGATSY
+4748 FIQRAVDADFGPTSY
-4763 NLTVVATDLAPA
+4763 NLTVVVSDLAPA
-4775 QPLSTTTTVNILVI
+4775 QPLSATAIVNILVI

-4812 PINTQIKQYTCIDI
+4812 RINTQIKQYTCIDI
-4826 DGSTTTLSVSPAGNV
+4826 DGSTTRLSISPAGNV
-4841 GSTFDISEGSD
+4841 GSTFDILEDSD
-4852 GNSYVTLRRSLDY
+4852 GNSFVILRRSLDY

-4896 DVEAVNMFSPVFT
+4896 DVEAVNMFSPAFT

-4936 NRAMSAIRYSI
+4936 NRAMSEIRYSTV
-4947 ANSSA
+4947 NSSA

-4977 VVVASDEDPIVPA
+4977 IVEASDEDPIVPA
-4990 RTTPVP
+4990 RSTLVP
-4996 VNVTIFDVNDN
+4996 VTITIFDVNDN
-5007 RPVCPDQVIELSVNQ
+5007 RPVCPDQVIELSVSQ
-5022 TTFSSNTSILNITCS
+5022 TTFSSNTSIVNITCS

-5069 EILISGSI
+5069 EILVSGSI
-5077 TPSIYVLR
+5077 APSIYVLR

-5139 NFMNNLQNAVGT
+5139 NFVNNLQNVDGT
-5151 LRYSTIVDNSS
+5151 LQYSTEVDNSS

-5177 PLDYESTINFY
+5177 SLDYESTTDFY

-5223 EYRANITENEN
+5223 EYRASITENEN

-5251 VTYSLSTDTNDFAIN
+5251 VTYRLSTDTNDFAIN
-5266 STTGIL
+5266 RTSGML

-5313 LNDNSPAFNQTQYI
+5313 LNDNPPAFNQTQYI

-5419 ETDVIGRV
+5419 ETDIIGRV

-5441 ITPDESTYE
+5441 IIPDESTYV

-5457 TAFNISQGNITNA
+5457 MAFNISQGNITNA

-5481 EIILAVNGTTTNE
+5481 EIILAVNGTTSNE

-5506 INDNAPVFSEP
+5506 INDNAPVFSQP
-5517 MYTFNVKE
+5517 MYMFSVKE

-5551 FEIVNNEILG
+5551 FEIVNSEIMG

-5607 SAVVLITVIDDNDN
+5607 SAIVLISVIDDNDN
-5621 APIFDES
+5621 VPIFDES

-5642 TRLST
+5642 ARLST

-5652 MDAGRN
+5652 IDEGRN

-5666 AINDEVDVTRD
+5666 ATNDDVSVTSD
-5677 YHLEYITNRNGV
+5677 YHLEYITNRKGV
-5689 INLITDKTIGLD
+5689 VNLITDKTIGLD

-5743 TGQVLEGSDAEDNEK
+5743 TGQVLEGSDPETNEK
-5758 VLQVLA
+5758 VLQVVA

-5770 NSGQIRYAFFGGTES
+5770 NSGQIRYAFFEGTDS

-5795 TINIQPDRMITDTPS
+5795 TINIQPDRKITDIPS
-5810 TRYELFVE
+5810 TRYEFFVD

-5839 SINVLNI
+5839 NINVLNI

-5851 YESLL
+5851 YESLS
-5856 NNSNREQFRRSVET
+5856 NSSNREQFRQSVET
-5870 LIKQEVGG
+5870 LIKQNVGG
-5878 SLFINKI
+5878 SLFINRVSSI
-5885 SNSQD
+5885 QD

>member
-1 MLLPVS
+1 ML
-7 AFLIITGNLVSG
+7 G
-19 QSPPTFSRTIYQI
+19 QSPPMFNRTIYQI
-32 ALPTFGEPNQSDV
+32 ALPTFGEPDQSDD

-53 GAVTYSLSDTSGA
+53 GVVTYNLSDTSGA
-66 ITISESTGRLTRPS
+66 ISIDESTGRLTRAP
-80 NISTVGAFFYTVNC
+80 NISTVGAFFYTVDC
-94 TDGENMI
+94 TDDEDMT

-114 PNAPNFTMAMY
+114 PNAPNFTMPMY
-125 SFSVNENN
+125 SFSVTENS
-133 PVITEVGT
+133 PAISEVGT
-141 ITAIDPDGDEV
+141 ISAIDPDGDTVE
-152 RYNLEGPDSR
+152 YNLEGPDST
-162 SFRIFDGQ
+162 SFRIFSSNNGQIGQ
-170 ILSTLRFDRE
+170 ILSTRRFDRE
-180 TQEVYTFNALA
+180 MQDAYTFNALA
-191 YDVIDRSQDRR
+191 YDIIDRSQDRR
-202 TSTATVAVTI
+202 TSTATITVRI

-219 PQFIGPFPVVIINQ
+219 PRFIGPFPVVIINQ

-238 STVTTV
+238 SGVTIV

-249 DIGPLSYMLSSNGEG
+249 DIGPLNYMLSSNGEG
-264 RFTINMIT
+264 RFSINTTT

-281 LMQGASFLIVVVCSD
+281 LMQGASFLIVAVCSD
-296 GLQEDTRFL
+296 GLHEDTQFL

-315 GPIVNHTTT
+315 DPIVTHNTT
-324 LIVRVEETVPLQYI
+324 LIVRVEETEPLQYV

-352 GRIIYRLI
+352 GRIIYRLM

-368 EETNGVI
+368 DEGSGVI
-375 RVSSTLDFETQT
+375 RISSSLDFETRT
-387 IYLLVISVENP
+387 SYLLIISVENP

-407 STMAFVEVNVVNVND
+407 STMAFVEVNVDNVND

-428 TNYMISVNETYFN
+428 ANYMVSVNETFFN
-441 DETDSYNIPPPMNFV
+441 DETNSYNIPPPMNFV
-456 NVSCTDND
+456 TVRCTDRD
-464 VGVTNITYSLGTIP
+464 VGETNITYSLGTIT
-478 DGPFAID
+478 DSPFAID

-498 FETNPS
+498 FETTSS
-504 YSLPVYC
+504 YSLLVYC

-531 PINEHRPVITDRRV
+531 PINEHRPQIDDGPL
-545 FHVSVNED
+545 HVAVTED
-553 LPLGTI
+553 IPIGTI

-569 LLNYTARD
+569 LLNYTATD
-577 ADSGADGRIFYL
+577 ADDGADGMIFYL
-589 IGTATESG
+589 LGMATQPG
-597 IFGVDQTRGIYRIMR
+597 IFDVDPNRGIYRIIR

-617 NPNSTRI
+617 DPNSPL
-624 EITPLQAVP
+624 ITVNPLQIVP
-633 CDELSLHDDCNM
+633 CDELSIRDDCTM
-645 VTIWVIVNPI
+645 VTIFVVVNKI
-655 NEHMPIFSENVYTPL
+655 NEHMPIFSENMYTPL
-670 ISENTSPSNTT
+670 IPENTPLSNTRP
-681 SVFNVACTDLDEK
+681 VFNVTCTDLDEGET
-694 VVHGNT
+694 HGNT
-700 KIRIRSGISNN
+700 SITIRSGISR
-711 EFRVDS
+711 EFRVDRN
-717 KGLFFLQRSLDYETN
+717 GLFFLLEPLDYETN

-739 ECTDGTFTTTAI
+739 VCTDGTFNTSTI
-751 VNITIL
+751 VNITVL
-757 PVNDNVPRLVGDPFS
+757 PVNDNVPRLVGDPFI

-785 GRVIAVDDDDDDGGQ
+785 GRVIAVDDDHDDGGQ
-800 LRFTLESNMFFT
+800 LRYTLESHIYFT

-819 ISLLTRLDN
+819 ISLLTRLDDPDD
-828 IQNRPPPM
+828 RM

-843 TDGITLLITNVTIHL
+843 TDGLTLLTTNVTIHL
-858 TDGNYIPPRFLQPTF
+858 TDGNYISPTFVQPTF
-873 INNVL
+873 INNVV
-878 ELQAIGYVIEMLTC
+878 ELQAIGYMIETLTC
-892 TDNDTGVNGE
+892 MDSDTGVNGE
-902 IAYRILEGNSEGLF
+902 ITYRILEGNSEGLF
-916 DIGSGSGIL
+916 DIGSNSGIL

-961 LIIRVTPNDSPLSA
+961 LIIRVTPNDSPPSA
-975 DDVIAFVLENA
+975 NDVVAFVLENA
-986 DINYVVA
+986 DINHVVA
-993 TINATDLD
+993 TINATDEDNNQLM
-1001 TNRLVYRI
+1001 YMI
-1009 TDDGNNNMRFI
+1009 IDDGNNNMRF
-1020 VTETG
+1020 VVSETG
-1025 QIVVNNLLDRETT
+1025 QIIVNNLLDRETT
-1038 SEYQFVVEVSDGSA
+1038 SEYQFVVEVSDGSSA
-1052 SDLDFVNVSIFVR
+1052 DPDLVNVSIFVR
-1065 DVNDNDPQC
+1065 DVNDNDPRC
-1074 SFLSQILRVEEET
+1074 SFLSQILRVEEQT
-1087 PVNTTLISLNCFDI
+1087 PINTTLISLGCSDI
-1101 DSADNSRLNYTLG
+1101 DSADNSRLNYTLA
-1114 DSTFN
+1114 DSTFI

-1124 ELILVRSLNAAQ
+1124 ELILANSLSAAR

-1143 INVSDNGINGRR
+1143 INVSDNGISNRR
-1155 SILVTVIILVSVNNT
+1155 SILITVIILVLVNNT

-1182 EVNETTPQFET
+1182 EVNETTPQYET
-1193 IHTVEAIDPE
+1193 IHTVEASDPE
-1203 GSPVS
+1203 GNSVS

-1216 DAFLIVPFSGNIG
+1216 NTFLIVSTGSGG
-1229 NIILLRSLNFHDTS
+1229 NIILLRSLDFHDTS
-1243 TYVVTIIAS
+1243 TYVLTIIAS
-1252 DRELENAMN
+1252 DGELDNVMN

-1296 SMLSCTDNDRG
+1296 SMISCTDNDRG
-1307 ANGDVTYSTVSS
+1307 ANGDVTYSIASGV
-1319 IFQVSSQGSLMIL
+1319 FQISNQGSLEIL
-1332 SDLDYEIQQQYSLTV
+1332 SDLDYEIQQQYLLTV
-1347 TVSDGGTPARTTST
+1347 IASDGGIPARTTFT

-1367 NSINEFP
+1367 DPVNEFAP
-1374 PLFNQTEYRI
+1374 VFNQTEYRM
-1384 SILESL
+1384 SILENL

-1397 QVFATDM
+1397 QLFATDM
-1404 DLSSHRDGQFSYSIS
+1404 DLSSHRDGQISYSIS
-1419 SNGEVPFSINNNGV
+1419 SDGEVPFSINNNGI
-1433 IRLFNTLDRESDQSS
+1433 IRLFNTLDRESDQNS

-1462 ARSGSATVVLT
+1462 PQSGSATVVIT
-1473 IEDVNDNRPSFAR
+1473 VEDVNDNRPSFAR
-1486 GLYTTSIPASLTTGA
+1486 GLYATSIPASLMTGA

-1510 DRDSGMNRQVSY
+1510 DRDIDMNGQVSY
-1522 YLENSNFTQFM
+1522 NLEDSNFTQFM
-1533 IDGSSGV
+1533 IDGTSGV
-1540 VTVQDPLPPSGQV
+1540 IRVQDPLPPSGQV

-1586 SPPQYTIDIPE
+1586 SPQQYMIDIPE
-1597 NATLTGIIVNVSASS
+1597 NATLTGVIVNVSASS

-1617 MYSLLTHRSIFNVDS
+1617 MYSLLTHRSTFNIDS

-1637 TLTSSLDYEMDQI
+1637 TLTSSLDYEMNQI
-1650 YVITVR
+1650 YVINVR
-1656 ASVSGAPSQFADA
+1656 ASVSGDPSQFADT
-1669 IVQVNVININD
+1669 IVEVNVININD
-1680 EAPLFSQRMFSVEIR
+1680 EAPLFSQRMFSVEIT
-1695 EGLTTFSSQV
+1695 EGSTTLSSPV
-1705 VLSCSDGDS
+1705 VLSCNDGDS
-1714 GLFGQLQYI
+1714 GLFGQLQYS
-1723 VDNDNFVR
+1723 VDNENFVR
-1731 AGDGN
+1731 ASDGN
-1736 LQILNPLDSETINA
+1736 LQILNPLDSETINV
-1750 NVLILTATCSDGGI
+1750 NVLILTATCLDGGI
-1764 PPMNDSI
+1764 PPKNDSI
-1771 TVVITILPVNEYP
+1771 TIVITILPVNEYP
-1784 PEFAITMDSTIIE
+1784 PEFITTMASIIIE
-1797 ENIGIARV
+1797 EHIGIART
-1805 VYTAVA
+1805 VYTATA
-1811 IDRDSHP
+1811 TDRDSQR

-1823 SIVSGNDNNFFSID
+1823 SIVSGNEENFFSID

-1843 TVVSQL
+1843 TVNSEI
-1849 DYEQISS
+1849 DYELIS
-1856 NNVIVLVIQAND
+1856 NNVIVLRIQAND
-1868 DDPDTSP
+1868 DDPNTLS
-1875 SSNSTLM
+1875 SSNSSLM

-1887 EDVNDNAPSFTES
+1887 EDINDNAPNFTES
-1900 VYITDPALEFP
+1900 IYITDLEFP
-1911 ISRDTPLLSVS
+1911 IPQDTPLLTVS
-1922 CTDADSGSNGAVTY
+1922 CMDADSGSNGAVTY
-1936 SITPSHQLFQISEQG
+1936 SITPPHQSFQITEQG

-1956 EDIESLSPM
+1956 GIDSRSPI

-1973 RDQGMPILMGNSRV
+1973 RDQGMPMMTGNSRV
-1987 FIFGTLMGVGPTFNQ
+1987 FIFGTITGVGPTFNES
-2002 TAYQFNLPENSRIGY
+2002 AYRFNLPENSRIGD
-2017 EIGRVIATNFDPQN
+2017 EVGRVFATNFDPQN

-2038 KDSNG
+2038 KDGNG
-2043 TNFIVH
+2043 TNFIVQ

-2057 VTRLDYEQEGI
+2057 VTSLDYEQEGI
-2068 EREYT
+2068 EREFT

-2081 VGLNNSVAVLII
+2081 VGLNNSVAVIII
-2093 LENVNEVSPS
+2093 LQNVNEVFPS

-2108 YAVAISENTDAG
+2108 YAVAISENTLAG

-2128 RDSDDAADDL
+2128 QDSDDAADGL
-2138 MPTLTLLTNL
+2138 MPILTVLTNL
-2148 TNTPISF
+2148 TNTPIGF
-2155 MSGGSQSQG
+2155 MSSGSQSQG
-2164 GLVTSAGLDY
+2164 GLVTSDELDY
-2174 EVRTQYL
+2174 EVRTRYL
-2181 FMFRCTDSGGF
+2181 VLFQCTDSGGL

-2203 PYNDNPPTFDQ
+2203 PYNDNPPTFEQ
-2214 SQYDV
+2214 LQYDV
-2219 SLVENPRIGTIV
+2219 SLVENPRIGTVV
-2231 TTVIANDGD
+2231 TTIIANDAD

-2246 IQYSIV
+2246 IQYSII
-2252 SDNSGGPFS
+2252 SDNPVIPFS
-2261 IDSSTGTIR
+2261 IDTSTGTIR

-2276 YELERNYNLV
+2276 YELETNYNLV
-2286 IEAVDVI
+2286 IQAVDVI
-2293 PLGDTSGSQPL
+2293 PLGDTSGSVPL
-2304 SATAQLN
+2304 SATAQLQ

-2324 TPFIVFAN
+2324 TPFIVFTN
-2332 TRESTIIPPIM
+2332 RRESTVMLPVM
-2343 IETFQC
+2343 IQTFQC
-2349 SDDDSG
+2349 SDADFG
-2355 VNGEVVLQVTSG
+2355 LNGEVVLQVTSG
-2367 NSDFYLSGN
+2367 NSNFYLSGDS
-2376 TLFFNGSV
+2376 LFFNGSV
-2384 NVNTTF
+2384 NVNATF

-2401 PQQSRSTAVHFTII
+2401 PQQSRTTAVHFTII
-2415 PENLHEPMF
+2415 PENLHAPMF

-2443 FSRIFASDA
+2443 FGRILASDA
-2452 DGDDTADGQIS
+2452 DGSDSPDGQIS

-2468 TGSIIFIDAITGD
+2468 TGSIIFIDANTGD

-2486 PIIVPAQTLFV
+2486 PIVVPAQTLFV
-2497 FTIIISDGG
+2497 FTVIISDSGS
-2506 NPPLSNTGTL
+2506 PPSSNTGTL

-2527 PQFTRGQYS
+2527 PRFTRAQYS
-2536 TNIPETFQYDEIFY
+2536 TNIPETFRYDETFY
-2550 TEISCTDAD
+2550 TEISCTDVD
-2559 RFDSVTYFIL
+2559 RFDSITYFIL
-2569 PRGSYEL
+2569 PSGSYEL

-2587 IATNQALD
+2587 IATNRSLD
-2595 FEVTDTYSL
+2595 FEVTDTYTL

-2611 YNATA
+2611 NNATA
-2616 SADVTIIVNP
+2616 SADVIISVNP

-2633 LESIVTTI
+2633 LESIETTV
-2641 PETAYVGFMV
+2641 PETAYVGFLV
-2651 ATFSAIDFDEGV
+2651 AMFSAIDHDEGV
-2663 DGEVRYTITENDA
+2663 DGEIRYTIAENDA
-2676 FIIDPTSGRVILS
+2676 FIIDPISGRVILS

-2697 VGNYNLSVVV
+2697 MRLYNLSVVA

-2719 ASLFITIE
+2719 TQLVITVE

-2733 PSFTNDVY
+2733 PSFTDDIY
-2741 EETITASS
+2741 EQTIAASS
-2749 SMGSAV
+2749 SVGSEV
-2755 LSVSCSDNDIGQ
+2755 LSVSCSDDDVGQ
-2767 NDGITYHIISNPP
+2767 NEGITYHIISNPP
-2780 STDIFD
+2780 STDTFD
-2786 VNINTGNIT
+2786 VNINTGSIS
-2795 IVANLR
+2795 IAANLS
-2801 DREVDNATFFVT
+2801 DREIDNATFFVT
-2813 CRDNIHPVLSDTALV
+2813 CRDNIHPVLSDTALI
-2828 AIHVMD
+2828 AIHIMD
-2834 VNQHSPT
+2834 VNQHIPIFSPP
-2841 FNPTSY
+2841 NY
-2847 SMNILETYPLLEPIL
+2847 SMDISETHPLLEPIL
-2862 TVTATD
+2862 SVTATD

-2880 IQPPSDVF
+2880 IQPPSDIF

-2901 QLDFES
+2901 QLDYES
-2907 GRSHTLTVVAMD
+2907 EQSHTLTVVAMD

-2925 NRMSASANVAITV
+2925 NRMSASADVTITV
-2938 LNVNEYTPRCSMP
+2938 LNVNEYTPRCPMP
-2951 IYVGIIAEEFTGTII
+2951 IYVGIIADEFTGTII
-2966 EFNCVDRDD
+2966 DFNCVDRDD

-2990 GGLFSIVDSSL
+2990 TGLFTIVDSSL
-3001 NLSTPITPAFA
+3001 NLSMPIIPDIAE
-3012 LERYSLTVNV
+3012 ERYSLTVTV
-3022 SDMGDTPR
+3022 SDMGVTPR
-3030 QAIISVEVLYSFEN
+3030 QTIVNVEVLYLFDN
-3044 TVAPTFSNASY
+3044 TVAPMFLNVSY

-3061 NLNIGA
+3061 NANIGA
-3067 VIGTVSAADTDQGI
+3067 AIGTVSAMDPDRGI
-3081 QGEVVYSL
+3081 QGEVMYSL
-3089 AGPDNAL
+3089 TGRDNAL
-3096 FRIDPNNGMIYLAS
+3096 FRIDPNNGIIYLAS
-3110 TLDREES
+3110 TLNREES
-3117 ESLVF
+3117 GSLVF
-3122 YVIAS
+3122 YVVAS

-3141 NIRVDDVNDNHPTC
+3141 NITVDDVNDNHPTC

-3177 FCSDLDSGNNADLEY
+3177 ICSDDDLGDNAMLDYA
-3192 TITELTNIFSITSN
+3192 ITELANIFTIASN
-3206 GQITLQSRGNLNS
+3206 GQITLQSRGSLNS

-3230 DRGNPSL
+3230 DRGNPNL
-3237 SISVSISIRVV
+3237 SVSVSVSIRVV
-3248 FGNSEAPVFT
+3248 FGNSETPIFT
-3258 GPMPYRAT
+3258 GPIPYLVT

-3275 SVLQLTATDGDSSIT
+3275 MVFQLTATDGDSSVT
-3290 DLRYTFT
+3290 DLRYEFT
-3297 DNSDTFHVNPNTG
+3297 DDSDTFYVNSNTG

-3323 RSYSITVEV
+3323 QSYSITVRV
-3332 RDSGSYDGSNV
+3332 RDSGSYDGSNI
-3343 LSSSTTVEIIIG
+3343 LSSSTTVEISIA
-3355 NANDNFPMFDSS
+3355 NVNDNSPMFDS
-3367 GAYGTIIPQSELVDS
+3367 GAYGTIIPQSESVNG
-3382 RIINGSCTD
+3382 RIINGSCAD
-3391 NDLGTFGD
+3391 NDNGIFGD
-3399 VTVTWNGGQSPFTLM
+3399 VTVTWDGDQSPFTLM
-3414 PLSNGDFTI
+3414 PLTNGEFTI
-3423 TVRRLLITSASY
+3423 TVGQQLTTSDSY
-3435 LYNVMCVDGGG
+3435 SYNVTCVDGGG
-3446 NISTAMAYISVRAPP
+3446 INSTAMVYISVRAPP
-3461 DPQFSET
+3461 DPEFSQT
-3468 RYEWHVREDAN
+3468 RYEWQVKENAN
-3479 IAFSF
+3479 ITHSF
-3484 YSIMATSPNSDNP
+3484 ARIMATSPNGNNP

-3503 DNSDHFGI
+3503 DDSDQFGI
-3511 NPSNG
+3511 DPSTG

-3527 SQTQF
+3527 MQTQF

-3539 DALNRFTDVLL
+3539 DTLNRFTDVLL

-3568 DLSISHNHPVN
+3568 DLSINHNHPVN
-3579 TPFGFLTCSD
+3579 APFGFLTCSD

-3604 PPSDIFSVDDVGVVY
+3604 PPSDTFFVNDIGVVY
-3619 LIRMLDLTPVYALP
+3619 LVRRLDLTPVYALP

-3651 INVLFNNLY
+3651 INVIFDNLY
-3660 QPSFEFQNYH
+3660 QPLFELQNYH
-3670 ADVFEN
+3670 ANVSEN
-3676 ATIGDRV
+3676 AAIGDQV
-3683 TQVIATDNDV
+3683 TQVSANDNDV
-3693 GVFGEIHYSIIE
+3693 GMFGELYYSIIG

-3736 LTVAAIDG
+3736 LTIAAIDG
-3744 GLTTTQSQRRTGT
+3744 GLTASQSQRRTGT

-3770 PPMFDESL
+3770 PPTFDASL
-3778 YHFNIT
+3778 YRFNIT

-3825 SGAIFLLDEHSNPAA
+3825 SGAIFLLDEHSNPAP

-3851 TPQLTSTAVLSIIVR
+3851 TPQLSSTAVLSIIVR
-3866 LEDPEAPT
+3866 LEDPEAPL
-3874 FTQNTIDVMV
+3874 FNQNTIEVMV
-3884 NEDITRFSL
+3884 NEDIELFSL

-3912 VSGNDENTF
+3912 VSGNDDNIF
-3921 QINEATGE
+3921 QIDEATGE
-3929 MYNIQLFDAESV
+3929 LYNVQLLDAELVS
-3941 DEYSITV
+3941 EHSITV
-3948 EAQYTEYLTAVS
+3948 EARYTEYLTAVS

-3966 RVIDVNDNAPYFVP
+3966 RVTDVNDNAPYFVP
-3980 SPLYNTMILEADGIQ
+3980 SPLYNTMILEADGVQ

-4002 MDNDTSTNIS
+4002 MDNDTITNIT

-4048 TINCNDGGL
+4048 TINCNDGGT
-4057 VPRSAAAQAVIV
+4057 VSRSATAQAVVV

-4074 DHVPEFSNNRYDFVV
+4074 DHAPEFSNDRYVFMV
-4089 AENAQL
+4089 AENAEL
-4095 GVSVGSVL
+4095 GASVGSVS
-4103 AIDGDSGPHGYVAY
+4103 AIDGDSGPHGHVTY

-4127 FFIHPNNGMVQ
+4127 FFVHPNNGMVQ
-4138 LSGTL
+4138 LSSTL

-4149 IYEMHAIASD
+4149 IYEMYAIATD
-4159 GYTESTVPLVVTI
+4159 GYVERTVPLVIII

-4178 DPIIS
+4178 DPIVS
-4183 PQVVIREIEH
+4183 PQVIIREIEH
-4193 NTSANTVVGHF
+4193 NTSTNTVVGHF
-4204 DCSDVDSVHPQES
+4204 DCSDVDSVHSQES
-4217 LVMNITSGNERS
+4217 LVTNITSGNERS
-4229 WFLLETDGDIV
+4229 WFLLEADGDIV
-4240 WNGEININSA
+4240 WNGVEININSA
-4250 IVSTIIIHC
+4250 VISTITLHC

-4265 RSNPAHFTSVVYP
+4265 RSSPAHFTSVVYP
-4278 AGRMIPQFV
+4278 AGQMIPQFV
-4287 PSNIYRTSVNEHSA
+4287 PSNIYITSINEHSA

-4311 DSSSPVQYSITDLN
+4311 HSSSPVQYSIIDLT

-4332 IDSAT
+4332 INSVT

-4363 TNALSSAAVV
+4363 ANALSNAAAVSV
-4373 SIAINDINDNLPEFS
+4373 AVNDINDNLPEFS

-4403 AYVATFICTDDD
+4403 AYVATFICTDED
-4415 INDNTRI
+4415 INDNTEI
-4422 SIIAGGGNLFSVS
+4422 SIIAGGDNLFSVS
-4435 SSGVLSVISSLD
+4435 SNGVLSVISPLD
-4447 FETTRSHGLLLS
+4447 FETTRSYDLLLR

-4481 PPVFTNLPYMVTVV
+4481 PPVFTNLPYMVTVE
-4495 ESSITQ
+4495 ESDTSL
-4501 GNIITVSATDADQV
+4501 NDIITVSVTDADQV
-4515 NGVDI
+4515 NGADI
-4520 TYRLVPNTAS
+4520 TYRLIPNTAS

-4535 NPTSGVIQ
+4535 NSTSGVIR
-4543 NQMPLQVVDQTHYA
+4543 NQMPLLVVDQTYYA
-4557 LEVIV
+4557 LEVIAL
-4562 VDGGSPNE
+4562 DGGSPNE

-4581 TDVNEPPRL
+4581 TDVNGPPRL
-4590 VLDATQ
+4590 VLDSTQ
-4596 VVASTASS
+4596 IAASIASD

-4611 CIDND
+4611 CIDDD
-4616 LNQNAELL
+4616 LNQNAELR
-4624 LSYQSNPNP
+4624 LSYESNTNP
-4633 GIGLRPL
+4633 GIGLRTL
-4640 SFFTGMA
+4640 SSFTGTA
-4647 IGQLYVNTTLQY
+4647 TGQLYVNTTLQY
-4659 GNYTVTITCTDMGS
+4659 GNYTVTIACTDMGV
-4673 TPMSTSENIFIE
+4673 PAMSTSEDIFIE

-4716 TVSAID
+4716 TVLATD

-4727 YQIVGGNEEENF
+4727 YQIVGGNEENNF
-4739 YIVPNNGSI
+4739 YIVANNGSI
-4748 IIQRAVDADFGATSY
+4748 FIQRAVDADFGATSY
-4763 NLTVVATDLAPA
+4763 NLTVVASDLAPA
-4775 QPLSTTTTVNILVI
+4775 QPLSATTIVNILII
-4789 GINDHNPEIDPSTSA
+4789 GINDHNPEIVPSTSA

-4812 PINTQIKQYTCIDI
+4812 MITTQIKQYTCIDI
-4826 DGSTTTLSVSPAGNV
+4826 DGSTTRLSVSPAGNV
-4841 GSTFDISEGSD
+4841 GSTFDVLEDSD
-4852 GNSYVTLRRSLDY
+4852 GNSFVILRRSLDY
-4865 EFVPSYTLTILCT
+4865 ELVPSYSLTILCT

-4896 DVEAVNMFSPVFT
+4896 DVEAVNMFSPEFANT
-4909 NASYNFFIAE
+4909 SYSFFIAE

-4936 NRAMSAIRYSI
+4936 NRAMSEIRYSI
-4947 ANSSA
+4947 VNPSA

-4977 VVVASDEDPIVPA
+4977 TVIASDEDPIVPA
-4990 RTTPVP
+4990 RSTPVP
-4996 VNVTIFDVNDN
+4996 VTITIFDVNDN
-5007 RPVCPDQVIELSVNQ
+5007 RPVCPDQVYELSLNQ
-5022 TTFSSNTSILNITCS
+5022 TTFSSNTSIVNITCS
-5037 DEDSGINS
+5037 DEDSGVNS
-5045 LLTYSFNFVSS
+5045 LLTYSFNFASS

-5069 EILISGSI
+5069 EILVSGSI
-5077 TPSIYVLR
+5077 APSIYILR
-5085 VNVSDRGPV
+5085 VNVSDRGLV

-5108 APDNRLQFSDPF
+5108 APDNRLRFSDPF
-5120 FAVNVSENTQLSSV
+5120 FAVNVSENTQLTSV
-5134 IFRGS
+5134 IFTGS
-5139 NFMNNLQNAVGT
+5139 NFANNLQNVDGI
-5151 LRYSTIVDNSS
+5151 LRYSAIEDNSS

-5172 VSIHQ
+5172 VSLHQ
-5177 PLDYESTINFY
+5177 PLDYESTVDFY

-5208 RVTNFNDERPVFSQT
+5208 QVTNFNDERPVFSQN
-5223 EYRANITENEN
+5223 EYRASITENEN

-5251 VTYSLSTDTNDFAIN
+5251 VTYRLSTDTNDFAIN

-5279 RERESFTRFL
+5279 RERELFTRFL
-5289 QVNATDSGNPQLF
+5289 QVNATDSGDPQLF
-5302 SLVNVFITIID
+5302 SLVNVFITITD
-5313 LNDNSPAFNQTQYI
+5313 LNDNPPAFNQTQYI

-5358 DTSGLFSIDPISGS
+5358 DTSGLFSIDPVSGS
-5372 LQLQATVPPNHQEF
+5372 LQLQATVPPNHPEF

-5394 DGSNTQNASIL
+5394 DGSNTRNVSIL

-5419 ETDVIGRV
+5419 ETDIIGRV

-5441 ITPDESTYE
+5441 IIPDESTYE

-5481 EIILAVNGTTTNE
+5481 EIILTVNGTTSNE

-5517 MYTFNVKE
+5517 TYIFSVKE

-5551 FEIVNNEILG
+5551 FEIVNSDILG
-5561 LPFLLQS
+5561 LPFLLQT

-5607 SAVVLITVIDDNDN
+5607 SAIVLISVIDDNDN
-5621 APIFDES
+5621 VPIFDES

-5658 GEIIFTMT
+5658 GEITFIMT
-5666 AINDEVDVTRD
+5666 ATNDGVSVTSD
-5677 YHLEYITNRNGV
+5677 YHLEYVTNRNGV
-5689 INLITDKTIGLD
+5689 VNLITDKTIGLD

-5743 TGQVLEGSDAEDNEK
+5743 TGQVLEGTDAETNER
-5758 VLQVLA
+5758 VLQVVA
-5764 TDNDYG
+5764 TDDDYG
-5770 NSGQIRYAFFGGTES
+5770 NSGQIRYAFFEGTDS

-5795 TINIQPDRMITDTPS
+5795 NINIQPDRKITDTPS

-5839 SINVLNI
+5839 SINVLNL

-5851 YESLL
+5851 YENLS
-5856 NNSNREQFRRSVET
+5856 NSSNREQFRQSIET
-5870 LIKQEVGG
+5870 LIKQEAGG
-5878 SLFINKI
+5878 SLFINRV
-5885 SNSQD
+5885 SNFQD